1 MKPAKQLTY
10 SQTRWLRC
18 FSWSTSS
25 SAAVRRGVAAS
36 ACFLQVAATRQSAPG
51 PASRLMSSV
60 AAYDTS
66 SASPGSSWRR
76 QSGDFE
82 THLKCGNP
90 HYCNNFTLDILYS
103 KARRHLL
110 PPSALQ
116 LEPHLAIQRP
126 KAYCPMGAP
135 PPPCITHAPSSVRTM
150 IILQVHIL
158 PD

>member
-1 MKPAKQLTY
+1 MKPAKQRTY
-10 SQTRWLRC
+10 SQTRWSQC

-36 ACFLQVAATRQSAPG
+36 ACFLQVAATRQSVPG
-51 PASRLMSSV
+51 PASPLMSSV
-60 AAYDTS
+60 ATYDTS

-82 THLKCGNP
+82 THLKCVNP
-90 HYCNNFTLDILYS
+90 HYCNNSTLDILYS
-103 KARRHLL
+103 KARHHLL

-126 KAYCPMGAP
+126 SPSLHNSCPL
-135 PPPCITHAPSSVRTM
+135 PSLRTM
-150 IILQVHIL
+150 IILQVHIQYFTWL
-158 PD
+158 KT

>member
-25 SAAVRRGVAAS
+25 SGAVQRGVAAS

-66 SASPGSSWRR
+66 SASLGSSWRR

-90 HYCNNFTLDILYS
+90 HYCNNSTLDILYS

-116 LEPHLAIQRP
+116 LEPQGILTNGRP
-126 KAYCPMGAP
+126 SPSLHNSCPL
-135 PPPCITHAPSSVRTM
+135 PSLRTM
-150 IILQVHIL
+150 IILQVHIQYFTWL
-158 PD
+158 KK